1 MPPGLPVAVAT
12 VCQRIP
18 IFALMQKMNWQQ
30 LYSPLRTGSASV
42 GPGKP
47 TTASAAG
54 LASDASSRVA
64 DPSVRTSFLRDY
76 DRIIFS
82 SAFRRLQNKTQ
93 VFPLPGPV
101 FVHNR
106 LTHSLE
112 VASVGRSLGKAVGD
126 ALADKYPLEGEDFR
140 EFYKYEL
147 PSVIAAA
154 CLAHDIGNPPFGHS
168 GEDAIR
174 NFFRELEAE
183 RGPGPKGEGGR
194 RFAAELSQNQQR
206 DLLYFEGNAN
216 AFRTLTHHFNEP
228 SPGGFRLTYATLAA
242 IVKYPSDSL
251 NGFDKGQLQTKKS
264 GFFDS
269 EIGTYRQIAGELGI
283 PQPDPGKNVYARHP
297 FVYLVEAADDIC
309 YRIIDFEDAHRLNI
323 ISIDTIRD
331 LFLSFFDEEE
341 GYDARERVE
350 KVFHQINDDNQKVSF
365 LRAKLINFLIFR
377 MRDIFI
383 EREEELLTG
392 RLGKSLIDLL
402 PPRESQLLKKI
413 DAFSVQHI
421 YNHRSVVEIEIAGY
435 NVIGGMLK
443 EFFGALLNPRS
454 AKSAKLLQLI
464 SKQFVIT
471 GETSRLY
478 GDTQSVVDFI
488 AGMTDLYAV
497 DLYRK
502 ITGMT
507 FPQIR

>member
-1 MPPGLPVAVAT
+1 
-12 VCQRIP
+12 
-18 IFALMQKMNWQQ
+18 MQKMNWQQ
-30 LYSPLRTGSASV
+30 LYSPVRTGSSRTSRT
-42 GPGKP
+42 PG
-47 TTASAAG
+47 
-54 LASDASSRVA
+54 SSSGA
-64 DPSVRTSFLRDY
+64 DRRTSFLRDY

-112 VASVGRSLGKAVGD
+112 VASVGRSLGKVVGD
-126 ALADKYPLEGEDFR
+126 VLADRYPQLGEEFR

-147 PSVIAAA
+147 PSVIAAG

-174 NFFRELEAE
+174 NFFRGLE
-183 RGPGPKGEGGR
+183 GEGGR
-194 RFAAELSQNQQR
+194 RFREELTPNQQR
-206 DLLYFEGNAN
+206 DFLYFEGNAN
-216 AFRTLTHHFNEP
+216 AFRTLTHHFNEN
-228 SPGGFRLTYATLAA
+228 SPGGFKLTYVTLAS
-242 IVKYPSDSL
+242 IVKYPADSL
-251 NGFDKGQLQTKKS
+251 NGFNKQQLATKKS

-269 EIGTYRQIAGELGI
+269 EIDTYQAIAAELGI
-283 PQPDPGKNVYARHP
+283 PRLDPEKHIYTRHP

-309 YRIIDFEDAHRLNI
+309 YRVIDFEDAHRLNI
-323 ISIDTIRD
+323 ISIDTIKD

-350 KVFHQINDDNQKVSF
+350 KVFHQINDDNQKVQF
-365 LRAKLINFLIFR
+365 LRAKLINLLIHR
-377 MRDIFI
+377 VRDVFI
-383 EREEELLTG
+383 ENEELL
-392 RLGKSLIDLL
+392 LEGKLERSLIDYL
-402 PPRESQLLKKI
+402 PARQVALVKKI
-413 DAFSVQHI
+413 DAYSVQHI

-443 EFFGALLNPRS
+443 EFFGAVLNPRS
-454 AKSAKLLQLI
+454 AKSEKLLQLI
-464 SKQFVIT
+464 SRQFVIT
-471 GETSRLY
+471 GEPGRLY
-478 GDTQSVVDFI
+478 EDTQSVVDFI

-502 ITGMT
+502 ITGMA

>member
-1 MPPGLPVAVAT
+1 
-12 VCQRIP
+12 
-18 IFALMQKMNWQQ
+18 MNWQQ
-30 LYSPLRTGSASV
+30 LYSPLRTGSS
-42 GPGKP
+42 GR
-47 TTASAAG
+47 SAANPAAPG
-54 LASDASSRVA
+54 ETRVSDASL
-64 DPSVRTSFLRDY
+64 RTSFLRDY

-126 ALADKYPLEGEDFR
+126 AIAERHAGEGESFR

-174 NFFRELEAE
+174 NFFRRLEGEA
-183 RGPGPKGEGGR
+183 KG
-194 RFAAELSQNQQR
+194 RFETLKENQQR
-206 DLLYFEGNAN
+206 DFLYFEGNAN

-228 SPGGFRLTYATLAA
+228 STGGFRLTYATLAS

-251 NGFDKGQLQTKKS
+251 NGFNKQQLATKKS

-269 EIGTYRQIAGELGI
+269 EIETWRTIATELGI
-283 PQPDPGKNVYARHP
+283 PQPDPAKNVFARHP

-323 ISIDTIRD
+323 ISIDTIAN
-331 LFLSFFDEEE
+331 LFLSFFDEET
-341 GYDARERVE
+341 GYDARDRVE
-350 KVFHQINDDNQKVSF
+350 KIFQEINDDNQKVQF
-365 LRAKLINFLIFR
+365 LRAKLINLLIFR
-377 MRDIFI
+377 VRDTFM
-383 EREEELLTG
+383 EKEAELLAGT
-392 RLGKSLIDLL
+392 LTKSLIDYL
-402 PPRESQLLKKI
+402 PPRELALLKEI
-413 DAFSVQHI
+413 DAFSIQHI

-435 NVIGGMLK
+435 NVIGGMLE
-443 EFFGALLNPRS
+443 EFFGAILDPRNV
-454 AKSAKLLQLI
+454 KSEKLLQLI
-464 SKQFVIT
+464 SKQFVIAR
-471 GETSRLY
+471 TSDRLY
-478 GDTQSVVDFI
+478 HDIQSVVDFI

>member
-1 MPPGLPVAVAT
+1 ME
-12 VCQRIP
+12 
-18 IFALMQKMNWQQ
+18 WQH
-30 LYSPLRTGSASV
+30 LYSPVRTG
-42 GPGKP
+42 
-47 TTASAAG
+47 AAG
-54 LASDASSRVA
+54 GGVVQRMSD
-64 DPSVRTSFLRDY
+64 PHVRTSFLRDY

-93 VFPLPGPV
+93 VFPLPGPI

-126 ALADKYPLEGEDFR
+126 ALGEKYAHLGEDFR

-174 NFFRELEAE
+174 NFFRELE
-183 RGPGPKGEGGR
+183 GEGEK
-194 RFAAELSQNQQR
+194 RFTGELTPNQQR
-206 DLLYFEGNAN
+206 DFLYFEGNAN

-228 SPGGFRLTYATLAA
+228 APGGFRLTYATLAS

-251 NGFDKGQLQTKKS
+251 NGFNKEQLGTKKS

-269 EIGTYRQIAGELGI
+269 EIDTYRAIAGTLGI
-283 PQPDPGKNVYARHP
+283 PRLAAGKNIYARHP

-323 ISIDTIRD
+323 ISIETISE
-331 LFLSFFDEEE
+331 LFLSFFDHEE

-350 KVFHQINDDNQKVSF
+350 KIFYDINDDNQKVQF
-365 LRAKLINFLIFR
+365 LRAKLINLLIFR
-377 MRDIFI
+377 ARDIFMQK
-383 EREEELLTG
+383 EEQLLEGSLTS
-392 RLGKSLIDLL
+392 SLIDYL
-402 PPRESQLLKKI
+402 PARESELIKRI

-454 AKSAKLLQLI
+454 NKSEKLRQLI
-464 SKQFVIT
+464 SRQFVIR
-471 GETSRLY
+471 GEPGSLY
-478 GDTQSVVDFI
+478 TDIQSVVDFI

-502 ITGMT
+502 MTGME
-507 FPQIR
+507 FPRLA

>member
-1 MPPGLPVAVAT
+1 
-12 VCQRIP
+12 
-18 IFALMQKMNWQQ
+18 MQKMNWQQ
-30 LYSPLRTGSASV
+30 LYSPVRTGAVRNSNTPA
-42 GPGKP
+42 G
-47 TTASAAG
+47 AAEQRSFAPH
-54 LASDASSRVA
+54 L
-64 DPSVRTSFLRDY
+64 RTSFLRDY

-126 ALADKYPLEGEDFR
+126 TLVEKYAHEGEEFR

-147 PSVIAAA
+147 PSVVAAG

-174 NFFRELEAE
+174 SFFRGLEGDA
-183 RGPGPKGEGGR
+183 GR
-194 RFAAELSQNQQR
+194 RFKEELSINQQR
-206 DLLYFEGNAN
+206 DFLYFEGNAN
-216 AFRTLTHHFNEP
+216 AFRTLTHNFNEKAL
-228 SPGGFRLTYATLAA
+228 GGFRLTYATLAS
-242 IVKYPSDSL
+242 IVKYPADSE
-251 NGFDKGQLQTKKS
+251 NGFNKQQLATKKS

-269 EIGTYRQIAGELGI
+269 EIDIYKEIVAALGI
-283 PQPDPGKNVYARHP
+283 PQPDPAKNVFARHP

-309 YRIIDFEDAHRLNI
+309 YRVIDFEDAHRLNI
-323 ISIDTIRD
+323 ISIDTIKD
-331 LFLSFFDEEE
+331 LFLSFFDKEE
-341 GYDARERVE
+341 GYNAREKVE
-350 KVFHQINDDNQKVSF
+350 KVFYEINDDNQKVQY
-365 LRAKLINFLIFR
+365 LRAMLISHLIFR
-377 MRDIFI
+377 VRDIFM
-383 EREEELLTG
+383 EKEAELLEG
-392 RLGKSLIDLL
+392 RLGKSLIDYL
-402 PPRESQLLKKI
+402 PEREGALIKKI
-413 DAFSVQHI
+413 DAYSVQHI
-421 YNHRSVVEIEIAGY
+421 YNHRSVVEVEIAGY

-443 EFFGALLNPRS
+443 EFFAAVLDPHA
-454 AKSAKLLQLI
+454 AKSEKLLQLI
-464 SKQFVIT
+464 SKQFVIS
-471 GETSRLY
+471 GEPGRLY
-478 GDTQSVVDFI
+478 NDIQAIVDFI

>member
-1 MPPGLPVAVAT
+1 
-12 VCQRIP
+12 
-18 IFALMQKMNWQQ
+18 MNWQQ
-30 LYSPLRTGSASV
+30 LYSPLRTGSSRRSSV
-42 GPGKP
+42 
-47 TTASAAG
+47 
-54 LASDASSRVA
+54 
-64 DPSVRTSFLRDY
+64 DPSGIRTSFLRDY

-126 ALADKYPLEGEDFR
+126 AIADKHASNGELFR

-174 NFFRELEAE
+174 NFFRGLEGEA
-183 RGPGPKGEGGR
+183 KGRFQTLTDNQR
-194 RFAAELSQNQQR
+194 RDF
-206 DLLYFEGNAN
+206 LYFEGNAN

-228 SPGGFRLTYATLAA
+228 SPGGFRLTYATLAS
-242 IVKYPSDSL
+242 IVKYPSDSEH
-251 NGFDKGQLQTKKS
+251 GFDKRQLITKKS

-269 EIGTYRQIAGELGI
+269 EVETWRTVAAELGI
-283 PQPDPGKNVYARHP
+283 PQADPAKNVYARHP

-323 ISIDTIRD
+323 ISIDKIAR
-331 LFLSFFDEEE
+331 LFLSFFDGES
-341 GYDARERVE
+341 GYDARDRVE
-350 KVFHQINDDNQKVSF
+350 EVFNGINDDNQKVQF
-365 LRAKLINFLIFR
+365 LRAKLINLLIFR
-377 MRDIFI
+377 VRDIFM
-383 EREEELLTG
+383 EKEAELLDGT
-392 RLGKSLIDLL
+392 LAKSLIDYL
-402 PPRESQLLKKI
+402 PAKELALLKEI
-413 DAFSVQHI
+413 DGFSVQHI

-443 EFFGALLNPRS
+443 EFFGAVLEPGS
-454 AKSAKLLQLI
+454 VKSEKLLQLL

-471 GETSRLY
+471 RDPGKLY
-478 GDTQSVVDFI
+478 NDIQSVVDFI

-497 DLYRK
+497 DIYRK
-502 ITGMT
+502 ITGMA

>member
-1 MPPGLPVAVAT
+1 ME
-12 VCQRIP
+12 
-18 IFALMQKMNWQQ
+18 KMNWQQ
-30 LYSPLRTGSASV
+30 LYSPLRTGSASAAIKAH
-42 GPGKP
+42 PGSVMP
-47 TTASAAG
+47 GSMPGSAMSGGTAGEMQGA
-54 LASDASSRVA
+54 
-64 DPSVRTSFLRDY
+64 VRTSFLRDY

-126 ALADKYPLEGEDFR
+126 AIGDKYAGLGEDFK

-147 PSVIAAA
+147 PSVIAAG

-174 NFFRELEAE
+174 NFFRELT
-183 RGPGPKGEGGR
+183 GEGR
-194 RFAAELSQNQQR
+194 SRFDSELSPNQQR
-206 DLLYFEGNAN
+206 DFLYFEGNAN
-216 AFRTLTHHFNEP
+216 AFRTLTHNFNERAQ
-228 SPGGFRLTYATLAA
+228 GGFRLTYATLAS

-251 NGFDKGQLQTKKS
+251 NGFNKEQLITKKS

-269 EIGTYRQIAGELGI
+269 EINTYKAIARELGI
-283 PQPDPGKNVYARHP
+283 PQRDVHKNVYARHP
-297 FVYLVEAADDIC
+297 YVYLVEAADDIC
-309 YRIIDFEDAHRLNI
+309 YRVIDFEDAHRLNI
-323 ISIDTIRD
+323 ISIETIRD
-331 LFLSFFDEEE
+331 LFLSFFDYEK
-341 GYDARERVE
+341 GYNSRDRVE
-350 KVFHQINDDNQKVSF
+350 KTFHDINDDNQKVQY
-365 LRAKLINFLIFR
+365 LRAMLINLLIFR
-377 MRDIFI
+377 VRGIFM
-383 EREEELLTG
+383 EKEELLLEGT
-392 RLGKSLIDLL
+392 LAKSLIDYL
-402 PPRESQLLKKI
+402 PARELELMKKI

-443 EFFGALLNPRS
+443 EFFWAVLNPH
-454 AKSAKLLQLI
+454 AVKSEKLRQLI
-464 SKQFVIT
+464 SKQFVIS
-471 GETSRLY
+471 GEAGRLY
-478 GDTQSVVDFI
+478 NDMQSVVDFI
-488 AGMTDLYAV
+488 SGMTDLYAV

-502 ITGMT
+502 ITGMA

>member
-1 MPPGLPVAVAT
+1 
-12 VCQRIP
+12 
-18 IFALMQKMNWQQ
+18 MQKMNWQQ
-30 LYSPLRTGSASV
+30 LYSPMRTGSERRTGVTGSS
-42 GPGKP
+42 GPTISG
-47 TTASAAG
+47 TGNTA
-54 LASDASSRVA
+54 L
-64 DPSVRTSFLRDY
+64 RTSFLRDY

-126 ALADKYPLEGEDFR
+126 ALAAKYPEQGEDFR

-147 PSVIAAA
+147 PSVIAAG

-174 NFFRELEAE
+174 NFFRGLE
-183 RGPGPKGEGGR
+183 GEAGR
-194 RFAAELSQNQQR
+194 RFTTELSENQQR
-206 DLLYFEGNAN
+206 DFLYFEGNAN
-216 AFRTLTHHFNEP
+216 AFRTLTHHFNEHAR
-228 SPGGFRLTYATLAA
+228 GGFRLTYATLAS
-242 IVKYPSDSL
+242 IVKYPSDSFH
-251 NGFDKGQLQTKKS
+251 GFNKQRLATKKS

-269 EIGTYRQIAGELGI
+269 EISTYQVIATELGI
-283 PQPDPGKNVYARHP
+283 PRIEPGRNVFARHP

-309 YRIIDFEDAHRLNI
+309 YRVIDFEDAHRLNI
-323 ISIDTIRD
+323 IAIDTIKD
-331 LFLSFFDEEE
+331 LFLAFFDEEE
-341 GYDARERVE
+341 GYDTRDRVE
-350 KVFHQINDDNQKVSF
+350 ETFYKINDDNQKVQF
-365 LRAKLINFLIFR
+365 LRAKLINLLIHR
-377 MRDIFI
+377 ICNIFMDK
-383 EREEELLTG
+383 EEVLLEG
-392 RLGKSLIDLL
+392 SLNKSLIDLL
-402 PPRESQLLKKI
+402 PERELELVKEI

-443 EFFGALLNPRS
+443 EFIGAVLNPRT
-454 AKSAKLLQLI
+454 AKSEKLMQLI
-464 SKQFVIT
+464 SGQFVIT
-471 GETSRLY
+471 GEPGDLY
-478 GDTQSVVDFI
+478 YDMQSVVDFI

-502 ITGMT
+502 ITGMA

>member
-1 MPPGLPVAVAT
+1 MEWS
-12 VCQRIP
+12 R
-18 IFALMQKMNWQQ
+18 
-30 LYSPLRTGSASV
+30 LYSPRRTGAERRVEQDGSSA
-42 GPGKP
+42 
-47 TTASAAG
+47 
-54 LASDASSRVA
+54 L
-64 DPSVRTSFLRDY
+64 RTSFLRDY

-93 VFPLPGPV
+93 VFPLPGVV

-126 ALADKYPLEGEDFR
+126 ALTAKYTDQGEPFR

-168 GEDAIR
+168 GEEAIR
-174 NFFRELEAE
+174 AYFRGLKGVAASRFSEELT
-183 RGPGPKGEGGR
+183 
-194 RFAAELSQNQQR
+194 SNQQR
-206 DLLYFEGNAN
+206 DLTFFEGNAN
-216 AFRTLTHHFNEP
+216 ALRTLTHHFNEA
-228 SPGGFRLTYATLAA
+228 PGGFRLTYVTLASL
-242 IVKYPSDSL
+242 VKYPADSA
-251 NGFDKGQLQTKKS
+251 NGFDKTKLATKKS

-269 EIGTYRQIAGELGI
+269 EIATYREIAAELGI
-283 PQPDPGKNVYARHP
+283 PQIGGGAQGADKTGASANVFARHP

-309 YRIIDFEDAHRLNI
+309 YRVIDFEDAHRLNI
-323 ISIDTIRD
+323 ISTDTIKQ

-341 GYDARERVE
+341 GYDARGRVE
-350 KVFHQINDDNQKVSF
+350 DVFNGINDDNQKVSF
-365 LRAKLINFLIFR
+365 LRAKLINLLIQRLAAVF
-377 MRDIFI
+377 M
-383 EREEELLTG
+383 EHESALLEG
-392 RLGKSLIDLL
+392 RLERSLIDFL
-402 PPRESQLLKKI
+402 PSREGELIRRI
-413 DAFSVQHI
+413 DTFSVEHI

-435 NVIGGMLK
+435 TVIGGML
-443 EFFGALLNPRS
+443 EALIGAVLDPTS
-454 AKSAKLLQLI
+454 SKSKKLLQLI
-464 SKQFVIT
+464 PRQYVIA
-471 GETSRLY
+471 GKKGALY
-478 GDTQSVVDFI
+478 SDIQSVVDFI